1 MAGRTKITDKRLQ
14 NIGLGKLQTYVKEEI
29 KHLMDEE
36 HPMALTK
43 ADQKALEELMALEVH
58 ERKEYIK
65 GIILLNVA
73 KLGAKLSH
81 GTDDVPTRH
90 APSAMKMLWDMLKD
104 IEGEPSQRIEVK
116 KGVMT
121 FDEFNELY
129 KHLPKK
135 TQAED
140 ITDGELEGR
149 ETKPRENKIHSTD
162 PDNERLGS
170 AHANDNTERQGEDR

>member
-116 KGVMT
+116 KGMMT

-129 KHLPKK
+129 KQLPKA
-135 TQAED
+135 TDVED
-140 ITDGELEGR
+140 VTDGEFSGSESESNKSTNMSPSGR
-149 ETKPRENKIHSTD
+149 E
-162 PDNERLGS
+162 LGS
-170 AHANDNTERQGEDR
+170 HDATDNTKG